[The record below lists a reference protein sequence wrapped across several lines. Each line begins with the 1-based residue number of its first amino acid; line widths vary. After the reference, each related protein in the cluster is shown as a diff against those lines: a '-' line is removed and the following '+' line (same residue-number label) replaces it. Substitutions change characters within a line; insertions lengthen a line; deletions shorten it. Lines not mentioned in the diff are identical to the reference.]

1 MFRSRLTLPI
11 LIILAS
17 WAVFCVAAA
26 LECTHLN
33 IGWGMGVFCVASV
46 LPLGLAWL
54 AYDLRRRW
62 WPRLQRRLEAHAVQ
76 IDQIAIGSPLWIA
89 LAAGLGLYLELVL
102 IRFHSTCFA
111 VFGFYKNLS
120 LLSCFLGLGI
130 GYALGRGRL
139 LLTPLVLPLLAVQ
152 LIVIHLLRFTQIA
165 TVLHNPIPELD
176 TMGLSH
182 AIGINHIVLVYAFLL
197 WVFTFNAACLIPLGQ
212 LASHI
217 MDRSGS
223 KLRAYSW
230 NLLGSLAAVLGF
242 LALSFLWAPPVIWF
256 AVAIIALAPFL
267 RGMLLGAV
275 ITSAI
280 VLGILGVDFQV
291 AQYDIYSPYQILTV
305 SQHSDLPPSIAVNH
319 AFFQQ
324 IFNLGPYA
332 KDDEQ
337 THVSRSYYNLPY
349 LLRPEPKD
357 VLVVGS
363 GTGNDVAAA
372 LRSGA
377 NHVDAVEID
386 PAILRLGEEL
396 HPEAPYQSERVTAYV
411 QDARAFIRYGH
422 AKYDLIVFG
431 LLDSHTLLS
440 GMSGVRLDSFVY
452 TEECFREARAHLTE
466 NGMIC
471 LSFAV
476 IRDSLG
482 NKLFTMLKDAFDGRE
497 PTVLRLPITGMT
509 EFVIGAKPM
518 LIKPPPEFLD
528 ISAQYSYHRADANPA
543 TDDWPFF
550 YMVHRG
556 YPVTYLILIAI
567 LLAAAAVFIAPVL
580 QMSGGRATISAPCF
594 LLGAGFMLLETKAIT
609 ELALFYGTTWV
620 VIGVV
625 IVSILIMAF
634 LANLAVM
641 RWPGIP
647 RAVSYALLLGSVA
660 LSLWFSSANS
670 ALHNEWLSRVLATA
684 ILTLPLFFSGLVFSS
699 EMQSARSVAAA
710 LGSNLIGAMLGGCL
724 EYNSMYFGYRSL
736 YLMILGIYA
745 ISMIVSLTRRLG
757 KSSRPTA
764 TPAMVQ

>member
-1 MFRSRLTLPI
+1 MFRSRLALPI
-11 LIILAS
+11 LLILAS

-26 LECTHLN
+26 LECSHQN

-46 LPLGLAWL
+46 LPLGLARV

-62 WPRLQRRLEAHAVQ
+62 WPRLQRKLEEHAGR
-76 IDQIAIGSPLWIA
+76 IDALSAGTPLWIA

-139 LLTPLVLPLLAVQ
+139 LLTPLVLPLLAIQ
-152 LIVIHLLRFTQIA
+152 LIIIHLLRFTQIA

-182 AIGINHIVLVYAFLL
+182 AIGINHIVLVYAFLM
-197 WVFTFNAACLIPLGQ
+197 WVFTFNAACLIPVGQ

-217 MDRSGS
+217 MDRSTS
-223 KLRAYSW
+223 KLAAYAW
-230 NLLGSLAAVLGF
+230 NLLGSLAAVLCF

-256 AVAIIALAPFL
+256 AAAIIALAPFL
-267 RGMLLGAV
+267 RGMLLGTV
-275 ITSAI
+275 ITSAV
-280 VLGILGVDFQV
+280 VLGILGLDLQL

-305 SQHSDLPPSIAVNH
+305 SPHGDRPPTIAVNH
-319 AFFQQ
+319 SFFQQ
-324 IFNLGPYA
+324 IFNLGPSA
-332 KDDEQ
+332 RDDAQ
-337 THVSRSYYNLPY
+337 TRVSASYYNLPY
-349 LLRPEPKD
+349 QLRPKPRD

-372 LRSGA
+372 LRNGA
-377 NHVDAVEID
+377 DHVDAVEID

-396 HPEAPYQSERVTAYV
+396 HPEFPYQSEHVTAYV
-411 QDARAFIRYGH
+411 QDARAFIRYGQG
-422 AKYDLIVFG
+422 KYDLIVFG

-440 GMSGVRLDSFVY
+440 GMSGVRLDSYVY
-452 TEECFREARAHLTE
+452 TEECFKEARAHLTE

-476 IRDSLG
+476 IRESLG
-482 NKLFTMLKDAFDGRE
+482 TKLFTMLKDAFDGRE
-497 PTVLRLPITGMT
+497 PTVLRLTSTGMT
-509 EFVIGAKPM
+509 DFVISARPAA
-518 LIKPPPEFLD
+518 ITPPPGFGD
-528 ISAQYSYHRADANPA
+528 ISAEYSFHRADANPA

-556 YPVTYLILIAI
+556 YPVTYLVLIVI

-580 QMSGGRATISAPCF
+580 QMAGGRAAISVPCF

-634 LANLAVM
+634 LANLVLM
-641 RWPGIP
+641 RWPRIP
-647 RAVSYALLLGSVA
+647 LAASYCLLLGSVA
-660 LSLWFSSANS
+660 VSLWFSSASS
-670 ALHNEWLSRVLATA
+670 ALHNEWLARLLATA

-699 EMQSARSVAAA
+699 EMAGARSVAAA

-736 YLMILGIYA
+736 YLLILAIYA
-745 ISMIVSLTRRLG
+745 LSLAASLG
-757 KSSRPTA
+757 SRSVRPAA
-764 TPAMVQ
+764 TPAAV